1 MTSRRRCCRETRRA
15 GRAGRATRLVAN
27 IYFISRNFE
36 VRDLAN
42 PAAARRPA
50 PRASSPPTPIH
61 TPSACAPLAIWTARP
76 RSTRSSR
83 GSSPSRTR
91 ETSRR
96 RTRRRRHRARTATAR
111 STCARWR
118 IARAPRTTRS
128 ARSWSPRRRRRRSRG
143 GPLAIPRV
151 RCETLSLARFRRD
164 FVIPQ
169 RPVIIVGLGPH
180 LTSDGANASD
190 LRWLRK
196 HGASKKVAVSVDNA
210 HVASTLS
217 CGGVEIVNLGDHL
230 DVVSALDEDPPV
242 NERDARFGKR
252 RGDGSYLYD
261 CAIPLK
267 LPSLSH
273 GVRVPRYFAHDF
285 LQRTRM
291 THAFSASWPSLFV
304 AAPHTRSSLHVD
316 QWKGNFWMAM
326 VKGTKRWTLFH
337 REDIPFL
344 SPDYGRGTLDPG
356 FPSLVELDASRVSAA
371 NAATTTTRRGDG
383 IGDSQKLDADA
394 AASSARETET
404 THETPA
410 SHPFLEYARRWDC
423 DPRTRRS
430 VIRPRRVAAPRPQP
444 MRHGVVRGELRG
456 RGAFYTLV
464 PIRPR
469 SRGERRSLRTLPGVS
484 LRPPLA
490 FNPRP
495 RCLSTPTDAFQLHPD
510 FACMERPSEQSRRRA
525 LRHETSREQVRAAD
539 DGDARRARRGV
550 VRSGG

>member
-1 MTSRRRCCRETRRA
+1 MDRTPAVDAELARLLSIADARDVAASDAETSASGADGDGALYLRE
-15 GRAGRATRLVAN
+15 VAN
-27 IYFISRNFE
+27 
-36 VRDLAN
+36 
-42 PAAARRPA
+42 
-50 PRASSPPTPIH
+50 
-61 TPSACAPLAIWTARP
+61 
-76 RSTRSSR
+76 
-83 GSSPSRTR
+83 
-91 ETSRR
+91 
-96 RTRRRRHRARTATAR
+96 RARAAHD
-111 STCARWR
+111 AV
-118 IARAPRTTRS
+118 RALVESAPSSSSKPR
-128 ARSWSPRRRRRRSRG
+128 

-423 DPRTRRS
+423 DLGPGEVLFVPGGWPHHVHNLCVTVSFAGNFVDEVRS
-430 VIRPRRVAAPRPQP
+430 IHWSPYDRV
-444 MRHGVVRGELRG
+444 GVVN
-456 RGAFYTLV
+456 AV
-464 PIRPR
+464 P
-469 SRGERRSLRTLPGVS
+469 
-484 LRPPLA
+484 
-490 FNPRP
+490 
-495 RCLSTPTDAFQLHPD
+495 
-510 FACMERPSEQSRRRA
+510 
-525 LRHETSREQVRAAD
+525 
-539 DGDARRARRGV
+539 
-550 VRSGG
+550 